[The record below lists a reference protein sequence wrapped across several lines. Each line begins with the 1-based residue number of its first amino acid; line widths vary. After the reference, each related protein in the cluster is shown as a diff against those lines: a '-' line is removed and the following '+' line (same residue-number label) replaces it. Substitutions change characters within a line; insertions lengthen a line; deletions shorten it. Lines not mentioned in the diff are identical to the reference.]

1 MLDKSNIIPVGCDHG
16 GYELK
21 EFLKNKLI
29 EEGYIIH
36 DFGTNSTDSM
46 DYPDVA
52 HPLAKEIDEN
62 NFVRGIL
69 ICGSG
74 NGVCM
79 TANKYLHVRAAL
91 CWNTELAKLAR
102 LHNDANILC
111 LPGRFID
118 KNEAWNA
125 VLAFMQTEFE
135 GGRHITRIEKMRN
148 LQKDVD

>member
-1 MLDKSNIIPVGCDHG
+1 MLDKSNIIPVACDHG

-21 EFLKNKLI
+21 ENLKEKLI
-29 EEGYIIH
+29 EEGYLIH
-36 DFGTNSTDSM
+36 DFGTFSNESM

-52 HPLAKEIDEN
+52 HPLAQAINKAQ
-62 NFVRGIL
+62 FVRGIL

-79 TANKYLHVRAAL
+79 TANKYSNVRAAL

-118 KNEAWNA
+118 FEEAWIA
-125 VLAFMQTEFE
+125 VKVFLSTEFE
-135 GGRHITRIEKMRN
+135 GGRHINRIEKLKN
-148 LQKDVD
+148 TLLD